1 MINIFL
7 MILIFFFS
15 FNESLAKKICEP
27 PIIKS
32 EKEIISALKVC
43 DPGDKLLVRF
53 DLKVQ
58 SESLI
63 VKLCDLEHTIITKE
77 DISII
82 HKRKSGLLLICIYEP
97 S

>member
-1 MINIFL
+1 MFNKFL
-7 MILIFFFS
+7 LILIYLFS
-15 FNESLAKKICEP
+15 FDKSFAKKVCEP

-32 EKEIISALKVC
+32 QKEISNALKIC

-53 DLKVQ
+53 DIKIQ
-58 SESLI
+58 SEYLI
-63 VKLCDLEHTIITKE
+63 VKLCNLEHTIITKE

-97 S
+97 N